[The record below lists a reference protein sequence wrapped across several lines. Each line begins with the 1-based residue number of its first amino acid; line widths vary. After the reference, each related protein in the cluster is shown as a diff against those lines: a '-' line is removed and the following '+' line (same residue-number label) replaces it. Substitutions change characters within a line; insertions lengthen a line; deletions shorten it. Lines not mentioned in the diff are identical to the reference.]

1 MSDYLNRFLNVPPS
15 PIPVPTAREN
25 AEVLDTLAKKFL
37 EVLDKRQQ
45 VTDAAEVVIKYV
57 KSGGDQDRFL
67 AVLGNALLREDR
79 NFHSIQMI
87 EAAYGQW
94 KTLLQT
100 KVFVLD
106 QSSVLVAAARYLAAH
121 SPTVRRQGQMF
132 EIALRLQQGA
142 KIYEGIE

>member
-1 MSDYLNRFLNVPPS
+1 
-15 PIPVPTAREN
+15 
-25 AEVLDTLAKKFL
+25 
-37 EVLDKRQQ
+37 
-45 VTDAAEVVIKYV
+45 
-57 KSGGDQDRFL
+57 
-67 AVLGNALLREDR
+67 
-79 NFHSIQMI
+79 MI

-121 SPTVRRQGQMF
+121 TPTVRRQDQMF

>member
-1 MSDYLNRFLNVPPS
+1 MSVYLNRFLNVPPS

-45 VTDAAEVVIKYV
+45 ASDAAKVVIKYV